1 MLSFLSIMIMSD
13 IVSLNLFAFTPQH
26 GVKASDQQ
34 NSTQDAAGNESLF
47 QRIFEYHRY
56 I

>member
-1 MLSFLSIMIMSD
+1 MLSFLGIMSD

-34 NSTQDAAGNESLF
+34 NSTQDAAGKRKFISAH
-47 QRIFEYHRY
+47 I
-56 I
+56 